1 MIEPHVKGGIMKR
14 LMIAVFA
21 MATMGSIGCGGG
33 GSDHVSK
40 AKSLADKACACK
52 GDEKCLEEAEK
63 AWQAWETEARKGKK
77 PDDATMAKIKEQ
89 EDRAEKCA
97 EGGGE

>member
-1 MIEPHVKGGIMKR
+1 MKR
-14 LMIAVFA
+14 LMIAAFA
-21 MATMGSIGCGGG
+21 MLTIGSFGCGGG
-33 GSDHVSK
+33 GDDLASK

-77 PDDATMAKIKEQ
+77 PDEATMAKIKAE

-97 EGGGE
+97 EGGGQ